1 MRPVTTSRKT
11 MKALNAQ
18 LLDDSAFSAKVSSA
32 ADLLESQ
39 LPELGWL
46 DGLVEVY
53 YRRGESGKGQTREAD
68 QQQNVM
74 LLVVPVSIH
83 DTQ

>member
-1 MRPVTTSRKT
+1 

-18 LLDDSAFSAKVSSA
+18 LLDDSEFSGKVSSA
-32 ADLLESQ
+32 EDLLEFQ

-46 DGLVEVY
+46 DGLIEVY
-53 YRRGESGKGQTREAD
+53 YRRGESGKCQTREAD